1 MDPGDKYGRYERSD
15 QPEERF
21 DHSLHWS
28 EVKEEAEESQISA
41 VSLGVETSQVCTK
54 DDPDEQDPSFDTV
67 SDIHGV
73 TEQERG
79 HKGITYLKV
88 KVLPSPVPVKEES
101 EECSLIPV
109 DEEEVASITVK
120 KEEHE
125 DWLKSED
132 EDVVKVSVPWEP
144 LETSPSSSC
153 SDTEDT
159 EDSEMES
166 DNVRDCENHE
176 SDISGGLKIEDCS
189 RIDPGMTP
197 DTDVKA
203 NAVDFNESKGRSTSF
218 YPCPHCTL
226 GFTIERF
233 FHGHLKRAHPEEYIT
248 LLKSGEIIAKKK
260 KCSQLPPA
268 MCLQCGKSFSNKYV
282 MEKHQTSHTGEKP
295 YHCADCG
302 KSYVFADSL
311 KKHQKRCG
319 KGFRRQTQLT
329 SHETIPTGERPYKC
343 SQCGKGYR
351 KPANLKAHQKTHPGE
366 KPYQCSQCDK
376 CFGFSRDL
384 KRHRWTH
391 TSERPYKCFEC
402 GKGFVEQTQ
411 LTSHELIHTGE
422 RPYKCSQC
430 AKGYRRPAHLK
441 RHEMTHT

>member
-176 SDISGGLKIEDCS
+176 SDISGGLKIEDY
-189 RIDPGMTP
+189 
-197 DTDVKA
+197 
-203 NAVDFNESKGRSTSF
+203 ESIGRSTSF

-233 FHGHLKRAHPEEYIT
+233 FHGHLKRAHPE
-248 LLKSGEIIAKKK
+248 
-260 KCSQLPPA
+260 
-268 MCLQCGKSFSNKYV
+268 
-282 MEKHQTSHTGEKP
+282 
-295 YHCADCG
+295 
-302 KSYVFADSL
+302 
-311 KKHQKRCG
+311 
-319 KGFRRQTQLT
+319 
-329 SHETIPTGERPYKC
+329 
-343 SQCGKGYR
+343 
-351 KPANLKAHQKTHPGE
+351 
-366 KPYQCSQCDK
+366 
-376 CFGFSRDL
+376 
-384 KRHRWTH
+384 
-391 TSERPYKCFEC
+391 
-402 GKGFVEQTQ
+402 
-411 LTSHELIHTGE
+411 
-422 RPYKCSQC
+422 
-430 AKGYRRPAHLK
+430 
-441 RHEMTHT
+441 

>member
-1 MDPGDKYGRYERSD
+1 MDKYGTYESSG
-15 QPEERF
+15 QPEELF

-28 EVKEEAEESQISA
+28 EVKEEAEECPISA
-41 VSLGVETSQVCTK
+41 VSLGVETSQVCPK
-54 DDPDEQDPSFDTV
+54 EDPDEQDPSFDTV
-67 SDIHGV
+67 SDIYGV
-73 TEQERG
+73 TEQEHG
-79 HKGITYLKV
+79 HKGMTYLKV
-88 KVLPSPVPVKEES
+88 KVPPSPVAVKEES
-101 EECSLIPV
+101 EECSHLPV
-109 DEEEVASITVK
+109 DEEEVALITVK
-120 KEEHE
+120 KEENE

-144 LETSPSSSC
+144 LETSSC

-166 DNVRDCENHE
+166 DNVKDCENHE
-176 SDISGGLKIEDCS
+176 SDISRGSMIEDCS

-197 DTDVKA
+197 DTDVKT
-203 NAVDFNESKGRSTSF
+203 NAVDFSESKGGSSF

-233 FHGHLKRAHPEEYIT
+233 FHGHLKRAHPEEYIA
-248 LLKSGEIIAKKK
+248 LLKSGEIIATKK

-268 MCLQCGKSFSNKYV
+268 TCPQCGKSFSNKYV
-282 MEKHQTSHTGEKP
+282 MEKHQRSHTGEKP

-311 KKHQKRCG
+311 KKHTKRCG

-351 KPANLKAHQKTHPGE
+351 TPASLKAHQKTHPGE
-366 KPYQCSQCDK
+366 KPYHVTNVLA
-376 CFGFSRDL
+376 FPETLRD
-384 KRHRWTH
+384 TD
-391 TSERPYKCFEC
+391 
-402 GKGFVEQTQ
+402 G
-411 LTSHELIHTGE
+411 LTLVRDHIHAL
-422 RPYKCSQC
+422 SV
-430 AKGYRRPAHLK
+430 AKDSSNKPN
-441 RHEMTHT
+441 